1 MPGLQE
7 GETAPNNFRT
17 DVIFYLNPS
26 CVYSIGV
33 RPAIPEMWGQI
44 VRYYYPMMLSFM
56 TSVTMMVLANQ
67 LKLVGEPDKTS
78 PEPKFHSFFVVLGSK
93 VSPMSAVMPCRLL
106 AAILSSAMV
115 ASKLPFVTDFA
126 LMTESG
132 TDFSL
137 LPILLFFVS
146 IGLMFVV
153 SAAAWACILAFGNA
167 ANSLLSKFVAQA
179 VPISNEVV
187 VDVAI
192 STVEKFPFILSLIL
206 VAIGACSCGTLA
218 LCLGT
223 FAHFVHLFN
232 MYKDFLKSKLFKVR
246 DEPTKGEGEESDWI
260 QMGQIH
266 FQFSLALL
274 WVLTT
279 LLNTPSL
286 MAWIHNLES
295 GFNLQK
301 DPSQITA
308 LILCLSL
315 PYLWGENR
323 PNLNL
328 ANYNNLSAGIQF
340 FSILTL
346 LYGSLTVYR
355 VNYFICAV
363 FVCTALHQMM
373 AGPRPEPVPVAP
385 PATEESE
392 AATDDTK

>member
-1 MPGLQE
+1 
-7 GETAPNNFRT
+7 
-17 DVIFYLNPS
+17 
-26 CVYSIGV
+26 
-33 RPAIPEMWGQI
+33 
-44 VRYYYPMMLSFM
+44 
-56 TSVTMMVLANQ
+56 
-67 LKLVGEPDKTS
+67 
-78 PEPKFHSFFVVLGSK
+78 
-93 VSPMSAVMPCRLL
+93 
-106 AAILSSAMV
+106 MV

-153 SAAAWACILAFGNA
+153 SAAAWACILAFGNT
-167 ANSLLSKFVAQA
+167 ANLLLSKFVAQA
-179 VPISNEVV
+179 VPIANEVV

-206 VAIGACSCGTLA
+206 VAIGASSCGTLA

-246 DEPTKGEGEESDWI
+246 DEPTEGEGEESDWI

-279 LLNTPSL
+279 LLNAPSL